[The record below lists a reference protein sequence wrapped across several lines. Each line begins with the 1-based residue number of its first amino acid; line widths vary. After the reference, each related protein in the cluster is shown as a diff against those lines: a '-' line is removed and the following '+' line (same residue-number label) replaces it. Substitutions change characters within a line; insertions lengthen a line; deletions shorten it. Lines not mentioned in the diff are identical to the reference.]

1 MSAAK
6 KQWLMGAIC
15 LVAGGVAYGMIEV
28 LWRGYTHFS
37 MVITGGVCCYLLC
50 RIARMEGSWLR
61 LALMGGLTVTFAE
74 LLVGCVVNLW
84 LGWDVWD
91 YSGAF
96 LNLWG
101 QICLAFSLVWC
112 GFSAVITGVY
122 RLGRRWVAAFR
133 TA

>member
-1 MSAAK
+1 
-6 KQWLMGAIC
+6 MGGA
-15 LVAGGVAYGMIEV
+15 AYGMIEV

-50 RIARMEGSWLR
+50 RIAQMEGNWLR
-61 LALMGGLTVTFAE
+61 LALMGGLTVTIAE
-74 LLVGCVVNLW
+74 FLVGCVVNLW

-91 YSGAF
+91 YSGEFA
-96 LNLWG
+96 NLWG
-101 QICLAFSLVWC
+101 QICLGFSIVWC

-122 RLGRRWVAAFR
+122 RLGRRWVKAFR